1 MSAATLLSQARTVL
15 SHFAVAGPS
24 NAIAAHGHG
33 HIHDSFAALVEGDDG
48 WRRYLLQRFNTA
60 VFPDPET
67 VLANVAAVTAHL
79 RRRLPER
86 GVDAERRAPPL
97 GPPRRGGRPRR
108 GAQGAGPRL
117 FPFPAG
123 ATDPRRA
130 PRPPAAPAPA
140 PRFAP

>member
-48 WRRYLLQRFNTA
+48 SRRYLLQRFNTA

-79 RRRLPER
+79 RRRLAER
-86 GVDAERRAPPL
+86 GVDAQRRAARRRAARGG
-97 GPPRRGGRPRR
+97 GPPARHPPAGGRPPV
-108 GAQGAGPRL
+108 AGHHH
-117 FPFPAG
+117 
-123 ATDPRRA
+123 A
-130 PRPPAAPAPA
+130 PR
-140 PRFAP
+140 